1 MPISIT
7 EVLKHS
13 PKDVGI

>member
-1 MPISIT
+1 LELSIT

-13 PKDVGI
+13 TK